1 MHPDILDDL
10 LEPAYALACE
20 FQDLTQEFD
29 SCMGPEWQNSLIG
42 PDPGASGEQSRTLRA
57 ASLGTQLGTHLS
69 KNGREMLIPDDQ
81 PKGSVNTPEQHVL
94 LAKELDHPFQ
104 LPLRLPLDLHFA
116 SEAATADVQTTR
128 VKRMKKAQRLA

>member
-29 SCMGPEWQNSLIG
+29 TYKGPEWQNSLIG
-42 PDPGASGEQSRTLRA
+42 PDPGASGRQSRTQRA

-69 KNGREMLIPDDQ
+69 KNGLDMLIPDDQ
-81 PKGSVNTPEQHVL
+81 PIGS
-94 LAKELDHPFQ
+94 
-104 LPLRLPLDLHFA
+104 
-116 SEAATADVQTTR
+116 
-128 VKRMKKAQRLA
+128 M